1 MLVPKNEELIATP
14 YRHEGSTEKAK
25 EFFESGMFHTCENI
39 YQSARAD
46 YPVTI
51 MDRES
56 RFCVE
61 LYTQYALNEMKF
73 GEADTLARAKNTSVA
88 ALDSMGVVYAQKG
101 VVRLLNQEEIAS
113 EGGGPC
119 LWLLTQ
125 QFARA
130 METDGI
136 RGCAK
141 IAARQPDRGAR
152 ARDLAY
158 RLFTIAER
166 KGWTAEAYAYNN
178 LVISWQEIQNAA
190 MQIASE
196 QTERQMEMGL

>member
-1 MLVPKNEELIATP
+1 
-14 YRHEGSTEKAK
+14 
-25 EFFESGMFHTCENI
+25 
-39 YQSARAD
+39 
-46 YPVTI
+46 

-73 GEADTLARAKNTSVA
+73 GEADTLARAKNTSVP
-88 ALDSMGVVYAQKG
+88 ALDSMCVVYAQKG
-101 VVRLLNQEEIAS
+101 IVRLLNREEIAP

-125 QFARA
+125 QLTRA
-130 METDGI
+130 METGGI
-136 RGCAK
+136 QACAK
-141 IAARQPDRGAR
+141 IAARQNDGGAR

-178 LVISWQEIQNAA
+178 LVISWQDIQSAA
-190 MQIASE
+190 VQVRDE
-196 QTERQMEMGL
+196 QSVRQMEIGM